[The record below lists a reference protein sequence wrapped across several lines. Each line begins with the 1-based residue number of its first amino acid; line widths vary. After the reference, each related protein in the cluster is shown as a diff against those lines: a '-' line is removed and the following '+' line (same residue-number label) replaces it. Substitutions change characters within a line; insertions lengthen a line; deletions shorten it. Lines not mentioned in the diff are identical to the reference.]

1 MFLGRPICRPSV
13 CCPSVNRYFAWR
25 DISELIGE
33 ISMKLGTNIHHV
45 SGHCCK
51 FSRSCGPSSRSY
63 VYKSVTATSAEA
75 YTSTAW
81 R

>member
-33 ISMKLGTNIHHV
+33 ISIKLGTNIHHV

-51 FSRSCGPSSRSY
+51 SFQGHA
-63 VYKSVTATSAEA
+63 VQAQGHMFIKV
-75 YTSTAW
+75 
-81 R
+81 